1 MENRIGKS
9 RGGNT
14 TKIHVTVNEKGLP
27 IRLILSEGNR
37 NDIKYADKL
46 IENLEVKTV
55 LGDKG
60 YDANWF
66 RKLIANPCIPPRRNR
81 KEIILYD
88 KELYKNRNV
97 VERFFLKIKSY
108 RKIATRYEQTANS
121 FLGLVKLVAS
131 IVIMRESNVD
141 VL

>member
-1 MENRIGKS
+1 MENKIGKS

-14 TKIHVTVNEKGLP
+14 TKIHATVNEKGMP
-27 IRLILSEGNR
+27 VRLILSEGNR
-37 NDIKYADKL
+37 NDIKFADKL
-46 IENLEVKTV
+46 VENLPAKTV
-55 LGDKG
+55 LADKG
-60 YDANWF
+60 YDTNWF
-66 RKLIANPCIPPRRNR
+66 RKLIPNPVIPPRRSR

-88 KELYKNRNV
+88 KELYRKRNV
-97 VERFFLKIKSY
+97 VERFFLKIKAY

-121 FLGLVKLVAS
+121 FLGLIKLVSS